1 MPLYHIINLIK
12 EKFLKS
18 STSSDP
24 IIELR
29 CNEFY
34 LMNSQFEQLGPFPRP
49 RKFEG
54 PYLEGLSLKRVEI
67 IIPESDLKIH
77 AYRKI
82 NFVETLKKK
91 IEKQMFDKFLCDIGI
106 RSPNHSRLLFVKKL
120 YSQNFNGPIFRFLV
134 IDRVSTGHILTIN
147 WLFLRRFS
155 SSFTLF
161 WL

>member
-1 MPLYHIINLIK
+1 MRMPLYHIINLIK

-18 STSSDP
+18 SISSDP

-29 CNEFY
+29 CNDFY

-49 RKFEG
+49 RDH
-54 PYLEGLSLKRVEI
+54 LMGLSLKI
-67 IIPESDLKIH
+67 IIPESKIH

-106 RSPNHSRLLFVKKL
+106 RSHSHSRLLFVKKF
-120 YSQNFNGPIFRFLV
+120 YSQNF
-134 IDRVSTGHILTIN
+134 
-147 WLFLRRFS
+147 FS
-155 SSFTLF
+155 D
-161 WL
+161 